1 MAKTFDALKK
11 AEKEKGVSS
20 GVPPITPASDESK
33 QSFPDFKNERQME
46 IPPLRSKPEEEKFSR
61 ENVGEIAPREIPTW
75 PLEFKK
81 SKDILMTMEEY
92 RKMKYKILN
101 YNSDR
106 IIKTILF
113 CSWGKGEGNSTVL
126 LQFAQTLAAEGY
138 RVLLVDANLHFP
150 NLHQLLHMEREDGL
164 TDLLL
169 GNRESIADVMKE
181 TTLNNLWIITSG
193 SPYPNPVA
201 IFETNF
207 FDPMIDQMKIQADW
221 VLFDSPPLHSYSD
234 SFALARKVDGVVLV
248 VQAEKT
254 RWEVAQES
262 KERLENNGGR
272 ILGAVL
278 NKRRFH
284 VPQWLYKS
292 L

>member
-1 MAKTFDALKK
+1 
-11 AEKEKGVSS
+11 
-20 GVPPITPASDESK
+20 
-33 QSFPDFKNERQME
+33 ME
-46 IPPLRSKPEEEKFSR
+46 IPPLRSEPEWEKFSR
-61 ENVGEIAPREIPTW
+61 QNVEEISPKDISPW
-75 PLEFKK
+75 PAKSIK

-92 RKMKYKILN
+92 RKMKYRILN
-101 YNSDR
+101 YDSDR

-150 NLHQLLHMEREDGL
+150 NLHQLLRMEREDGL

-169 GNRESIADVMKE
+169 GNRESMADVMKE

-207 FDPMIDQMKIQADW
+207 FDPVIDQMKIQADW

-272 ILGAVL
+272 ILGVVL

-284 VPQWLYKS
+284 VPQWLYRR